1 LQFLDGPAFVNAL
14 DVAIRLGGKEDSFT
28 FFKRGFVKAKI
39 LEFHPDMVGERV
51 AFFVS
56 DLSQDGNGSV
66 VRSSAESAEASAVR
80 VLCKCCSE
88 ISHKKT
94 SLGCFFVSG
103 GSFPLTFTDVE
114 TRKGTKGDKEKS
126 EKWRFYAKIGDFEC
140 FSTFAENFF

>member
-1 LQFLDGPAFVNAL
+1 LQFLDGPALVNAL

-28 FFKRGFVKAKI
+28 FFKRGFVKAKV

-56 DLSQDGNGSV
+56 DLSQDGNCSV

-88 ISHKKT
+88 ISHKMT
-94 SLGCFFVSG
+94 SLGCFFCVRRE
-103 GSFPLTFTDVE
+103 FPADIYRCRNPKRDKRGQ
-114 TRKGTKGDKEKS
+114 RKKCKMAFLCKN
-126 EKWRFYAKIGDFEC
+126 WRF
-140 FSTFAENFF
+140 

>member
-1 LQFLDGPAFVNAL
+1 MQFLDGPALVNAL

-88 ISHKKT
+88 ISHKMT
-94 SLGCFFVSG
+94 SLGCFFCVRRE
-103 GSFPLTFTDVE
+103 FPADIYRCRNPKRDKRGQKDVA
-114 TRKGTKGDKEKS
+114 
-126 EKWRFYAKIGDFEC
+126 KWRFFR
-140 FSTFAENFF
+140 

>member
-1 LQFLDGPAFVNAL
+1 LQFLDGPALVNAL
-14 DVAIRLGGKEDSFT
+14 DVAIRLGGKEDSFS

-88 ISHKKT
+88 ISHKMT
-94 SLGCFFVSG
+94 SLGCFFCVRRE
-103 GSFPLTFTDVE
+103 FPADIYRCRNPKRDKRGQ
-114 TRKGTKGDKEKS
+114 RKK
-126 EKWRFYAKIGDFEC
+126 
-140 FSTFAENFF
+140 